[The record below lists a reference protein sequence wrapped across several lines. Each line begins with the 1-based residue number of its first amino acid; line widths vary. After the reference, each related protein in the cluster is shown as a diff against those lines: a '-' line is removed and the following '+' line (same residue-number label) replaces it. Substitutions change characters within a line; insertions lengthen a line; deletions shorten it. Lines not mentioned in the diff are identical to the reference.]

1 MACKC
6 VDRQRWL
13 VEKLCKRGLSLLCK
27 KAMARLARMEE
38 IHK

>member
-1 MACKC
+1 MACRC

-13 VEKLCKRGLSLLCK
+13 VAKLCASGLTKLCERAK
-27 KAMARLARMEE
+27 KRLARMEE

>member
-13 VEKLCKRGLSLLCK
+13 VAKLCAHGLTKLCQRAQK
-27 KAMARLARMEE
+27 RLARMEE
-38 IHK
+38 IYK